1 MFFFSQQ
8 SHNIG
13 VGNSDFVDQENE
25 AQWNNVTQQKS
36 PSS

>member
-8 SHNIG
+8 SHNIDI
-13 VGNSDFVDQENE
+13 GNSDFVDQENE
-25 AQWNNVTQQKS
+25 VQRTDVTQQKS